1 MSVGPRTAVPFR
13 RSLQTKVMAGVF
25 AGMLALIGV
34 VLLIFYWRGYELLM
48 AREQAQATSATLR
61 LGEEIRQQLTL
72 AEGVAASLANLG
84 ERAPHDESLW
94 RSLIPHV
101 LDLEQRAE
109 LIAGGGLWPEPGE
122 FTAGV
127 DRRSFFWGRNA
138 SGKLEYFDEYN
149 DPAGPGYHREEWYV
163 PARYQS
169 PGRCYWSRSYQDPYT
184 NEPMVTCTVAMRDGS
199 EFTGVSTV
207 DLRLAGLQ
215 RFVAERGSAL
225 SGYAMV
231 IDRNG
236 VFITLPPAF
245 DGQQQ
250 IERLGESMSVERL
263 AGEVPQFG
271 SMATFLSESEIG
283 TGNDLAGIAEEIAAA
298 AAEIDPDEAQR
309 IVSQLADAGDSEVQV
324 RQLMLEV
331 DPFLGEP
338 VLATVLI
345 FPNTHWR
352 LALVQPSRLVH
363 EAVLSVLTPVAWPLA
378 LAIALVVFIA
388 AFAARHALVN
398 PIRKMA
404 AQLRD
409 SEDADTPGQVDVPGG
424 DELGLLAGTFN
435 LYAERLA
442 QSHERLRASADQFR
456 SVTALA
462 HDALIQVDDA
472 GTIISVNPAGERTF
486 GLPAKDLHGRPLNEL
501 MSGDPRTDV
510 LSTVVGATEAR
521 KTRSAARVRELDAR
535 RCSGETFPAEV
546 SVSYWRG
553 ETGGVY
559 NIQVRD
565 VTERRQAE
573 EQVLRLATHDTLTGL
588 PNRVLF
594 QDRLQQAIQQSTR
607 TGRIL
612 ALLFLDLDHFKL
624 ANDSLG
630 HAVGDTLLRA
640 VAERLLAC
648 VGSEGSV
655 ARLGGDEFA
664 ILLPTQ
670 VEASESA
677 EMAGRIIAAL
687 EPMFNLDGHRL
698 QVGVS
703 IGVTLC
709 PNDGTD
715 ADQLLRKADLAMYD
729 AKAQGRNTYRFFT
742 ESLRTELLE
751 RSAMLQD
758 LKQAALC
765 DQLTLHYQ
773 PIIST
778 RSGRVLSVEALLR
791 WQHPQRGLVGP
802 DEFVPLAERSGLIV
816 PIGQWVIDRA
826 LGELI
831 ELSGPDDR
839 MLRLAVNL
847 SLAQFA
853 DPGLVDWLASCLRK
867 HGVEPERLELE
878 LTETALLH
886 DLEHGLKT
894 MEELRQLGVSLVID
908 DFGIGYSSL
917 AYLKR
922 FPVEKLKIDRSF
934 ILGVADDAESATI
947 CRAVIGMGRNLG
959 LLLVAEGVEN
969 QSDLDFLCEQG
980 VDYVQGYYY
989 TAALPAQAL
998 RTWMVNH
1005 RGHADSVLDR
1015 EQVETEN

>member
-1 MSVGPRTAVPFR
+1 MSVGQRTAVPFR

-25 AGMLALIGV
+25 AGLAALIGL

-48 AREQAQATSATLR
+48 AREQAQATSATQR
-61 LGEEIRQQLTL
+61 LGEEVRQQLTL

-84 ERAPHDESLW
+84 ERLPKDETLW
-94 RSLIPHV
+94 RELIPHV
-101 LDLEQRAE
+101 LDLEQRAD
-109 LIAGGGLWPEPGE
+109 LIAGGGLWPEPFAWSE
-122 FTAGV
+122 QV
-127 DRRSFFWGRNA
+127 ERRSFFWGRN
-138 SGKLEYFDEYN
+138 SDGQLEFFDEYN
-149 DPAGPGYHREEWYV
+149 DPSGPGYHREEWYV
-163 PARYQS
+163 PARHQA
-169 PGRCYWSRSYQDPYT
+169 PGRCYWSRSYRDPYT
-184 NEPMVTCTVAMRDGS
+184 NEPMVTCTVAMRDGDR
-199 EFTGVSTV
+199 FIGVSTV

-215 RFVAERGSAL
+215 HYVSERGQAL

-231 IDRNG
+231 VDRNG

-245 DGQQQ
+245 GGQAQL
-250 IERLGESMSVERL
+250 ERLGESMSVERL
-263 AGEVPQFG
+263 AAEIPQFG
-271 SMATFLSESEIG
+271 PLAQFLSATEARTSVG
-283 TGNDLAGIAEEIAAA
+283 LSGVAEQISAAA
-298 AAEIDPDEAQR
+298 AQIDLAEAER
-309 IVSQLADAGDSEVQV
+309 IIAQLADTETNLPTV
-324 RQLMLEV
+324 RQQVLES

-338 VLATVLI
+338 VLVTVLS
-345 FPNTHWR
+345 FPGVHWQ
-352 LALVQPSRLVH
+352 LTVVQPSRLVH
-363 EAVLSVLTPVAWPLA
+363 EAVLSVLTPVVWPLA
-378 LAIALVVFIA
+378 LSIVVVVVLAAAVARQTLVK
-388 AFAARHALVN
+388 
-398 PIRKMA
+398 PITRMA
-404 AQLRD
+404 AQLRESD
-409 SEDADTPGQVDVPGG
+409 ESPTPGRVEVPGS
-424 DELGLLAGTFN
+424 DELGLLANTFN

-442 QSHERLRASADQFR
+442 QSHEKLRASADQFR

-462 HDALIQVDDA
+462 HDALIQVDDN
-472 GTIISVNPAGERTF
+472 GSIISVNPAGERTF
-486 GLPAKDLHGRPLNEL
+486 GLSAGNLQGRPLTEL
-501 MSGDPRTDV
+501 MSGDPRSDD
-510 LSTVVGATEAR
+510 LSTSVGATEAR
-521 KTRSAARVRELDAR
+521 KTRSAARVREMTAR
-535 RCSGETFPAEV
+535 RANGESFPAEV

-553 ETGGVY
+553 EKGGVY

-565 VTERRQAE
+565 VTERRRAE
-573 EQVLRLATHDTLTGL
+573 EQVRRLATHDTLTGL

-594 QDRLQQAIQQSTR
+594 QDRLQQAIQQSGR
-607 TGRIL
+607 TGRML

-630 HAVGDTLLRA
+630 HAVGDTLLKA

-648 VGSEGSV
+648 VGAEGSV

-670 VEASESA
+670 VEASEAA
-677 EMAGRIIAAL
+677 EMANRIIAAL
-687 EPMFNLDGHRL
+687 EPAFNLDGHLL

-709 PNDGTD
+709 PNDGRD

-742 ESLRTELLE
+742 ESLRTELLA

-758 LKQAALC
+758 LKQAALA
-765 DQLTLHYQ
+765 DQLMLHYQ
-773 PIIST
+773 PIVST
-778 RSGRVLSVEALLR
+778 RSGRVLAVEALLR

-802 DEFVPLAERSGLIV
+802 DEFVPLAERTGLIV

-826 LGELI
+826 LAEIGV
-831 ELSGPDDR
+831 LSGQDG
-839 MLRLAVNL
+839 MLRLAINL

-894 MEELRQLGVSLVID
+894 MEGLRSLGVSLVID

-934 ILGVADDAESATI
+934 ILGVAEDAESATI

-969 QSDLDFLCEQG
+969 QADLEFLCEQG

-989 TAALPAQAL
+989 TPALPAGEL
-998 RTWMVNH
+998 RKWMDAYFCEPREVAVPES
-1005 RGHADSVLDR
+1005 ADS
-1015 EQVETEN
+1015 